1 MRALHIAVA
10 SHIAVI
16 AAVLAIPS
24 VANAQDSRGVGGPV
38 GGKVGADLNASSP
51 ATATPSVGHPYG
63 SPPQGGPH
71 AGFAGSLAPGQ
82 VVPQNV
88 VITPRPGGT
97 GSAVINGRRVLVD
110 PNTNR
115 VLRVIN

>member
-1 MRALHIAVA
+1 MRP

-24 VANAQDSRGVGGPV
+24 VAYSQDNGAAGGPV
-38 GGKVGADLNASSP
+38 GGKVGADLNSSSAAQP
-51 ATATPSVGHPYG
+51 GPSVGRPYG
-63 SPPQGGPH
+63 SPPSAGPT
-71 AGFAGSLAPGQ
+71 AGLAGSIAAGQ

-88 VITPRPGGT
+88 PITPRPGGT
-97 GSAVINGRRVLVD
+97 GSAVVNGRRVLVD

-115 VLRVIN
+115 VLRVLN